1 MWTMAT
7 GSSGT
12 VSFSLSAGTGS
23 GAESFGSSSLSLTTV
38 NSGGQVSGQW
48 NLHVGAS
55 QAISYSTTLTCS
67 GCGSPQYGIDV
78 VVEKLQ

>member
-1 MWTMAT
+1 MWTMTA

-23 GAESFGSSSLSLTTV
+23 GAESFGSSSLNLATV
-38 NSGGQVSGQW
+38 NSSGQVSGQW
-48 NLHVGAS
+48 NIHVGAN
-55 QAISYSTTLTCS
+55 QAISYNTTLTCS
-67 GCGSPQYGIDV
+67 SCGSPQYGIDV